1 MSGDKK
7 GSNGNGH
14 RGGKSF
20 VEDRK
25 RWEEDLY
32 KPKGRFRQDGVTF
45 TTVSSAEVPHIVG
58 PEYFEETGWDPR
70 EKLAWPAEYPFTRGV
85 HPTMYRGKMWTM
97 RQFAGFGTPEET
109 NQRYKFLLE
118 KGQTGLSVAFDLP
131 TLMGRDADDPLSEG
145 EVGKCGVAISSREDM
160 DILFDGID
168 MDKITTS
175 MTINGPAAII
185 WAFFIATAE
194 RKGISRDKLAGTLQN
209 DILKEFIAQKEFI
222 FPPEPSVKLVVDTIE
237 YATREMP
244 MWNSVSI
251 SGYHIREAGSTAAQ
265 ELAFTLADGFC
276 YIEETMKRGLPVD
289 TFAPRLSH
297 FFNSHIDFFEEIG
310 KFRAARRIYA
320 DRMKNRYGAEKE
332 RSWLLRFHTQ
342 TAGCSLTAQQ
352 PENNIVRTAVEALAG
367 VLGGTQSLHTNSMDE
382 TLALPSE
389 KAVKI
394 ALRTQQ
400 ILGYETGVA
409 NTMDPLGGSYFVEW
423 MTDKME
429 SEAQEYIK
437 RIDDMGGVVAGIE
450 NGFFQKEIARAAY
463 RHQQELD
470 RGERVVVGMNRFKD
484 SGEKIDI
491 PILKIGEE
499 VGDRQRQRLKELR
512 ERRDNVKVEET
523 MKNLRTACE
532 DGANVMPSLIECAH
546 ADVTLGEM
554 VSLMEDVYG
563 TYVETAYF

>member
-1 MSGDKK
+1 MSHSDHPSK
-7 GSNGNGH
+7 GNGN
-14 RGGKSF
+14 RPYTSF
-20 VEDRK
+20 DEDRK
-25 RWEEDLY
+25 RWEEEVY
-32 KPKGRFRQDGVTF
+32 KPHGRYRKDKISF
-45 TTVSSAEVPHIVG
+45 TTVSSEDVPHVVG
-58 PEYFEETGWDPR
+58 PEYFESEDWNAKQKLGWPG
-70 EKLAWPAEYPFTRGV
+70 EYPYTRGV
-85 HPTMYRGKMWTM
+85 HPTMYRGKLWTM

-118 KGQTGLSVAFDLP
+118 RGQDGLSVAFDLP
-131 TLMGRDADDPLSEG
+131 TLMGRDSDDPLSAG

-160 DILFDGID
+160 DSLFDGID

-237 YATREMP
+237 FATRQMP
-244 MWNSVSI
+244 LWNSVSV

-265 ELAFTLADGFC
+265 ELAFTLMDGFT
-276 YIEETMKRGLPVD
+276 YIEETLKRGLSVD
-289 TFAPRLSH
+289 EFAPRISH

-310 KFRAARRIYA
+310 KFRAARRIYS
-320 DRMKNRYGAEKE
+320 DRLRNRYGAEKE

-352 PENNIVRTAVEALAG
+352 PENNIVRTATEALAG

-400 ILGYETGVA
+400 ILAYETGVA
-409 NTMDPLGGSYFVEW
+409 NVMDPLGGSYFVEW

-429 SEAQEYIK
+429 REAQEYID
-437 RIDDMGGVVAGIE
+437 RIEEMGGVVAGIE

-470 RGERVVVGMNRFKD
+470 RGERVIVGVNRFQD
-484 SGEKIDI
+484 PGEKLEI
-491 PILKIGEE
+491 PLLKIGPE
-499 VGDRQRQRLKELR
+499 VEKRQNKRLAELR
-512 ERRDNVKVEET
+512 EKRDSTKADQALNA
-523 MKNLRTACE
+523 LRDACE
-532 DGANVMPSLIECAH
+532 GGANVMDYLIDCAH

-554 VSLMEDVYG
+554 VHVMEQVYG
-563 TYVETAYF
+563 TYVETAHF